1 MHGRRSHKNGTN
13 YRFLKCP
20 AVALDGPAH
29 HLEPRAGYRGIGPV
43 DHTGFAHGLA
53 VHETFLLLDVLERP
67 NLAPPP

>member
-1 MHGRRSHKNGTN
+1 V
-13 YRFLKCP
+13 L
-20 AVALDGPAH
+20 LDGPAH

-67 NLAPPP
+67 NLAPPAVDAPTLPPLLVAHP